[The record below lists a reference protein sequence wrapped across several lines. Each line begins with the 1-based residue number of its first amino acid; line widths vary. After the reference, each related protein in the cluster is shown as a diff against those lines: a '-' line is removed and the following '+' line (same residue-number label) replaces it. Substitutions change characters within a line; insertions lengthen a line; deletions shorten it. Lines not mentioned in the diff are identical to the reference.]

1 MKFTNITSDEID
13 NIIKY
18 NEDQK
23 NSLMKFNEYKNLN
36 DVAKYVEKT
45 YSGHYTSANGIQSMD
60 LISSSGRG
68 LDFCLGNV
76 MKYAARYGKK
86 NGANKIDLMKIIHY
100 TLLAMNEHDIKE
112 SNETRLTNT

>member
-1 MKFTNITSDEID
+1 MNIT
-13 NIIKY
+13 NT
-18 NEDQK
+18 
-23 NSLMKFNEYKNLN
+23 KFNEAENIKQLT
-36 DVAKYVEKT
+36 KYVEKT

-76 MKYAARYGKK
+76 LKYASRYGKK
-86 NGANKIDLMKIIHY
+86 NGANREDLMKIIHY

-112 SNETRLTNT
+112 KMDESKSTDN

>member
-1 MKFTNITSDEID
+1 MKFSNITSDEID
-13 NIIKY
+13 NIIEY
-18 NEDQK
+18 DK
-23 NSLMKFNEYKNLN
+23 NRKNNIMKFNELKNLN
-36 DVAKYVEKT
+36 AVLDYIEKT

-76 MKYAARYGKK
+76 LKYAARYGKK
-86 NGANKIDLMKIIHY
+86 NGSNKDDLMKIIHY

-112 SNETRLTNT
+112 SNETKLTNT